1 MDDLGYPPFIEIPHI
16 FIINHRIQLFI
27 QVDSPQEEKQVY
39 KLHEQKRERDYG
51 SIDSIDMISAY
62 IHHRYS

>member
-39 KLHEQKRERDYG
+39 KLHEQKRERETMDL
-51 SIDSIDMISAY
+51 
-62 IHHRYS
+62 